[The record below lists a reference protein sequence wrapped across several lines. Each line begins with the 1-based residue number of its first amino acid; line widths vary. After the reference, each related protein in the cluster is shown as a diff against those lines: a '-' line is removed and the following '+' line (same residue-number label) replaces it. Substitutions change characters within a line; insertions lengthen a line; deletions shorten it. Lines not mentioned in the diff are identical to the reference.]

1 MSIVKG
7 IVLEA
12 KDDAALVLTKDGQ
25 FVRVF
30 GLAGPDGRACKVGD
44 EIEVS
49 VGAIGKGTHL
59 RAAGAPDEPHSSRS
73 DGRES
78 REKGIRRRTR

>member
-12 KDDAALVLTKDGQ
+12 KDDAALVLTRDGQ
-25 FVRVF
+25 FVRVY
-30 GLAGPDGRACKVGD
+30 GLAGRDGRAPEVGD

-49 VGAIGKGTHL
+49 VGVPGKGTHV
-59 RAAGAPDEPHSSRS
+59 RAAGAPDEVQGSRGE
-73 DGRES
+73 GRGVWKKGS
-78 REKGIRRRTR
+78 RQRTR

>member
-12 KDDAALVLTKDGQ
+12 KDDAALVLTRDGQ
-25 FVRVF
+25 FVRVY
-30 GLAGPDGRACKVGD
+30 GLVGPDGRACEVGD

-49 VGAIGKGTHL
+49 VGAIGKGMHL
-59 RAAGAPDEPHSSRS
+59 RAAGAPDGTRGSRG
-73 DGRES
+73 DGRGA
-78 REKGIRRRTR
+78 REKGSRHKGK